1 MNRFLD
7 WLTDD
12 NNEEEIVRVHVE
24 HHIQDKSI
32 RERLY
37 IFMIGDLTTS
47 EYARSPSRPVLC
59 LLVVYDELL
68 QVFGSGCF
76 DSLLK

>member
-47 EYARSPSRPVLC
+47 FWLR
-59 LLVVYDELL
+59 LLRFSVKIASCIIYVAI
-68 QVFGSGCF
+68 
-76 DSLLK
+76 SLTGDTYW